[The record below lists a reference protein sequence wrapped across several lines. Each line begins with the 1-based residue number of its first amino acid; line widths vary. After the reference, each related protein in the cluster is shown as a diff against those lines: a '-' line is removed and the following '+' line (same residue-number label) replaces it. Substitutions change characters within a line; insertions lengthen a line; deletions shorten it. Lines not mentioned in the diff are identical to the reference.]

1 MFETPKPFWLAL
13 PKRIYEEFRGK
24 GDTKAMRDL
33 FYPIQGEKRRDFREE
48 INVQLELDE

>member
-24 GDTKAMRDL
+24 GDTSHEGPVL
-33 FYPIQGEKRRDFREE
+33 PHSERRDFREE
-48 INVQLELDE
+48 INVQLELEE